1 MGDAGLC
8 VGVLSTFVSARNM
21 ILKRDPEDFVR
32 ICAEQLTNGEHVTCS
47 CAYSVPT
54 NLSPAAKEVVVFPA
68 EWALLDEIR
77 ALSCQIE
84 NSERANR
91 LFFGQFEKNQEI
103 TRNSLAHAS
112 IGCG

>member
-1 MGDAGLC
+1 
-8 VGVLSTFVSARNM
+8 M
-21 ILKRDPEDFVR
+21 ILKRDPEDCVR

-68 EWALLDEIR
+68 EWALLDEIID
-77 ALSCQIE
+77 LSCQIE

-91 LFFGQFEKNQEI
+91 LFFGQFEKKPGNNTKFISPRQHYLWI
-103 TRNSLAHAS
+103 ATAQRRGLMS
-112 IGCG
+112 